1 MENNG
6 IRVTC
11 RAADSLPI
19 DQILEFQGELKKI
32 SKDNLDKLKR
42 SILKHGF
49 TAPLFVWSDAGD
61 YRLLDG
67 HQRLKALLSLRQEGY
82 DLPMLPVVYIEA
94 ESEQEAKEKLLYI
107 TSQYGEFTENGFA
120 EFVFDTDFSI
130 DDIRLTDGEFDIS
143 FYDETT
149 TANNNSNNTEI
160 DVNDFD
166 DIMEFK
172 LKYVSSVYWEIIRKL
187 SSMDGSPEEV
197 IRGLVLD
204 E

>member
-1 MENNG
+1 
-6 IRVTC
+6 
-11 RAADSLPI
+11 
-19 DQILEFQGELKKI
+19 
-32 SKDNLDKLKR
+32 
-42 SILKHGF
+42 
-49 TAPLFVWSDAGD
+49 
-61 YRLLDG
+61 
-67 HQRLKALLSLRQEGY
+67 
-82 DLPMLPVVYIEA
+82 
-94 ESEQEAKEKLLYI
+94 LLYI